1 MSIYYKKLLGEKVYL
16 SPIPMEDAE
25 KYAMWMNDFGVTD
38 YTGRSHTILSLESEK
53 EWLENERKKGSCIL
67 AIVELAT
74 DEVMGTIS
82 LNSVDNINRTAI
94 LGIMIG
100 EDKYRNKGYG
110 TEAIKLLLDFG
121 FNYLNLNSISL
132 ALLDVNQRAL
142 RCYQKV
148 GFKEYGRQRQC
159 KYVNGKMHDLIHM
172 DILSSEFKEEC
183 IKNKNVK

>member
-82 LNSVDNINRTAI
+82 LNSVDNI
-94 LGIMIG
+94 
-100 EDKYRNKGYG
+100 Y
-110 TEAIKLLLDFG
+110 LL
-121 FNYLNLNSISL
+121 
-132 ALLDVNQRAL
+132 
-142 RCYQKV
+142 C
-148 GFKEYGRQRQC
+148 
-159 KYVNGKMHDLIHM
+159 
-172 DILSSEFKEEC
+172 
-183 IKNKNVK
+183 